1 MKKIPTLFI
10 TFLCILFLSVSVYA
24 KPLETY
30 TVGGT
35 IDFEKDT
42 ESTFSGNRIITG
54 SAPAGTIVSISVY
67 NAENGK
73 TFVYETQTG
82 ASGLFSKAVT
92 LSNRENTV
100 TLTLSLD
107 GYDSITKETVINKKD
122 DKIKHTLEKGML
134 IPGEGI
140 TNDIVLF
147 YS

>member
-30 TVGGT
+30 TIGGT
-35 IDFEKDT
+35 IDFEKEA

-67 NAENGK
+67 NAETGK
-73 TFVYETQTG
+73 TLIYETETG
-82 ASGLFSKAVT
+82 ASGLFSKVVT
-92 LSNRENTV
+92 LSKGENNII
-100 TLTLSLD
+100 LSLSLD
-107 GYDSITKETVINKKD
+107 GYDTITKETVINKKD
-122 DKIKHTLEKGML
+122 DKIKHTLEKGIC

-140 TNDIVLF
+140 TYDTVLF